1 MIKEIL
7 VTLFYLILFNFL
19 LYRFKR
25 LQFKSFRPFV
35 TNVLFNLK
43 FLVGIFIWFVYTF
56 YYKDVQNNDIHKF
69 YKDALIIN
77 DVAYNA
83 PAAFANLMVT
93 SGENTAYTDSLKNWN
108 RNFDEAPINENR
120 TIIRLNALLM
130 FVTFKTYFAHI
141 LFFCFISLIGWVL
154 ITNAV
159 MNFTVQRNALFALP
173 VLLLPSVLFW
183 ASGVM
188 KEPLL
193 VFGLGLLIH
202 GLLNF
207 KAKASSL
214 AAVFF
219 GFLIVLFTKFFV
231 LACLFPAAMAYLLFP
246 KKEAATFIAAKYA
259 LVFIVLLM
267 AAFNVQHIVS
277 RINPLQMLVNK
288 QTNSVKE
295 ATYFKAGS
303 RIDIPPLQPSASSVL
318 MIAPV
323 GILNTIARPYPTE
336 AKNVMMLASAAEN
349 ILVIVLLVALLWF
362 TTWRSAG
369 HINLFL
375 FLLTFSL
382 AYFAL
387 IGICTPVLGNL
398 VRYRVPLL
406 PLFMFAFILNAS
418 PRAIPVRLNWLLRM

>member
-1 MIKEIL
+1 MKEIL
-7 VTLFYLILFNFL
+7 LTLFYLILFNFL

-25 LQFKSFRPFV
+25 LQFKSFKPIV

-77 DVAYNA
+77 EVAYSD
-83 PAAFANLMVT
+83 PAAFAKLMVT

-130 FVTFKTYFAHI
+130 FFTFKTYFAHI

-154 ITNAV
+154 MANAV
-159 MNFTVQRNALFALP
+159 MNFTSQRNALFALP

-202 GLLNF
+202 GLLNLRM
-207 KAKASSL
+207 KSSSI
-214 AAVFF
+214 AAIAI
-219 GFLIVLFTKFFV
+219 GFIIVLFTKFFV
-231 LACLFPAAMAYLLFP
+231 LACLFPAASAYLLFP
-246 KKEAATFIAAKYA
+246 KRETTTFIIAKYA
-259 LVFIVLLM
+259 VVFVVLLL
-267 AAFNVQHIVS
+267 AAFNIQHIVP

-318 MIAPV
+318 MIAPA

-349 ILVIVLLVALLWF
+349 ILAILLLIVLLWF
-362 TTWRSAG
+362 TSWRSAVN
-369 HINLFL
+369 INLL
-375 FLLTFSL
+375 MFLLAFSL

-418 PRAIPVRLNWLLRM
+418 PRAIPAKLNWLLRM